1 MVTLR
6 IPLRAFPKERPR
18 FAKGRAFMSARYRRL
33 QAEFR
38 ELAQRQ
44 YTGEAITSPLRLSC
58 TFSTSTGRSRSDL
71 DNLVGGVMDAIQPWM
86 IQNDRQV
93 VQLWAEIVKGP
104 IEMVIVVEPA
114 P

>member
-6 IPLRAFPKERPR
+6 IPLRAAAKERPR
-18 FAKGRAFMSARYRRL
+18 FAKGRAFMSKRYRDWQGEFHRL
-33 QAEFR
+33 AKP
-38 ELAQRQ
+38 Q
-44 YTGEAITSPLRLSC
+44 YTGEVMTSPLRISC
-58 TFSTSTGRSRSDL
+58 TYSTPTGKSRADL
-71 DNLVGGVMDAIQPWM
+71 DNLVGGTLDAIQPWM